1 MMKVIFDYFFAI
13 IGIVC
18 LFPILLFISILIKT
32 TSNGPVLY
40 TQKRVGR
47 FGALFKILKFRT
59 MYSGHGDDNTVTVS
73 GDDRITKIGYF
84 LRKYKLDELPE
95 LINILKGEMS
105 LVGPRP
111 DLPGYADKLKGDSRK
126 ILELKPGITS
136 YASLKYANEEFLLA
150 SKKDPIKYN
159 NEVIYPDKVKIN
171 LDYYNNN
178 SFWIDI
184 KIIFAT
190 IFRNTY

>member
-1 MMKVIFDYFFAI
+1 MKVVFDYFFAI
-13 IGIVC
+13 VGLIC
-18 LFPILLFISILIKT
+18 LSPLLLLISILIIT
-32 TSNGPVLY
+32 TSKGPVLY

-47 FGALFKILKFRT
+47 FGILFTILKFRT
-59 MYSGHGDDNTVTVS
+59 MYSGHGDDNTVTVY
-73 GDDRITKIGYF
+73 GDNRITRIGYV
-84 LRKYKLDELPE
+84 LRKYKLDELPA

-105 LVGPRP
+105 FVGPRP
-111 DLPGYADKLKGDSRK
+111 DLPGYADKLKGDDRK

-136 YASLKYANEEFLLA
+136 SASLKYANEELLLA

-171 LDYYNNN
+171 LDYYYNN

-184 KIIFAT
+184 KTIFAT